1 MEMRHRRM
9 HDLVI
14 VDVGA
19 SIRLF
24 TQHVANAPGVQ
35 LVVAIEPNEKSPAQM
50 PTSSNIVIVT

>member
-1 MEMRHRRM
+1 M